1 MLLDTKPSFS
11 KNNKCMLSLET
22 GRCTTARSKDTTGE
36 LGMLSWR
43 VRVKSRHSNPLNSNS
58 INSNISKTFF
68 QLYHM
73 HT

>member
-36 LGMLSWR
+36 LGRLR
-43 VRVKSRHSNPLNSNS
+43 VGE
-58 INSNISKTFF
+58 
-68 QLYHM
+68 
-73 HT
+73 